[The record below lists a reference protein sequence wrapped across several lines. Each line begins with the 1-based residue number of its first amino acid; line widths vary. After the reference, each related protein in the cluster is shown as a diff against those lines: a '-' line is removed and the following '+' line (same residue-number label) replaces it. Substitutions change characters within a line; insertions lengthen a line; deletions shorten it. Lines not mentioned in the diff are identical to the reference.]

1 MNTIKRNKKIFEY
14 IIVNLNRLDN
24 TITINDFFKS
34 FVIENLDVK
43 NTLLVASVENI
54 EPSILDDDNI
64 LFETLKA
71 IGIMEV
77 SNTIKELQ
85 KLNEKKKKLKSKS
98 NKLTDFDK
106 ILKGI
111 MRIPNKES
119 K

>member
-1 MNTIKRNKKIFEY
+1 MNTIKRNKKVFEY
-14 IIVNLNRLDN
+14 IISNLNRLDSA
-24 TITINDFFKS
+24 ITIQEFFQE
-34 FVIENLDVK
+34 FILENLDVK
-43 NTLLVASVENI
+43 NTLLVANVENI

-64 LFETLKA
+64 LFETLKT

-77 SNTIKELQ
+77 SNSIKELQ

-111 MRIPNKES
+111 MRVPNKES